1 MSLSR
6 GPHLA
11 RGCGVLD
18 SAKSA
23 PTSRSTLGLDSPRA
37 DVTHYSTRRCS
48 RLCVSRRYHVYTPA
62 HWRAARHSR
71 TGIHTY
77 ARTTTS
83 SPVQS
88 RKPET
93 PTGVMREPGRIVLI
107 RSYYATSPSIHRLPF
122 APFFSPFSSSFL
134 RLSRVCSVPFCSSR
148 FFFYCHGQIRRCTA
162 LYTFM
167 RFVMTSVI
175 TSFRE
180 TSCAPKV
187 CVDIN
192 SKLLL
197 DRCKKNSHFLISS
210 KVEVTLNNN
219 FLLIKINYNYY
230 SLYI

>member
-48 RLCVSRRYHVYTPA
+48 RLCISRRYHVYWHTGELP
-62 HWRAARHSR
+62 
-71 TGIHTY
+71 GIHAQVFIHTQTRIHTHARLRHPLCSLGNSRHRRGD
-77 ARTTTS
+77 ARTRAHC
-83 SPVQS
+83 PHQ
-88 RKPET
+88 
-93 PTGVMREPGRIVLI
+93 IVLCNF
-107 RSYYATSPSIHRLPF
+107 SLDSSSLFLPF
-122 APFFSPFSSSFL
+122 FLSLAPSSGSLASVAFL
-134 RLSRVCSVPFCSSR
+134 PVRVG
-148 FFFYCHGQIRRCTA
+148 FFYCHGQIRRCTA

-175 TSFRE
+175 TSFLE

-197 DRCKKNSHFLISS
+197 DRCKKNSHFLSRV
-210 KVEVTLNNN
+210 KL
-219 FLLIKINYNYY
+219 K
-230 SLYI
+230 